1 MKDTGFPAHH
11 FLQGPGKG
19 MISTITTTV
28 EEVFIFND
36 ETNIHDAKL
45 ILDN

>member
-11 FLQGPGKG
+11 FPRGPGKG
-19 MISTITTTV
+19 MISTMTTTV

-36 ETNIHDAKL
+36 ETNIHNAKPL
-45 ILDN
+45 LDN